1 MVSPRDWIPGVGG
14 NDQTIIEEKSVEEW
28 DLEARN
34 VETELSILESEL
46 DQLDNE
52 FREQI
57 QMAAEAPET
66 QRPRHKRKA
75 KQKQKEKEQ
84 KEARYNEMLDE
95 YGTLLTLKNAKER
108 LQTENKSSL
117 HDMSHEEIEEV
128 KRTIK
133 GDLNERNQSHE
144 KIQKLDQ
151 TVDQT
156 LTALTDSQSVESQD
170 ELDELIDAV
179 AEGETDISEVD
190 ANVESETNTSSEP
203 LETESSY

>member
-156 LTALTDSQSVESQD
+156 LTALTDSQSAGNQD

-190 ANVESETNTSSEP
+190 ANIESETNTSSEAM
-203 LETESSY
+203 ETESSY